1 MFVDNAQFLELFGEF
16 CLEHLLEQVLEPTI
30 IIFQDR
36 ILGGQIDWPFAGHAI
51 IQLRARKVADGVIE
65 IVHRQR
71 NAG

>member
-1 MFVDNAQFLELFGEF
+1 MFVNNAQFLELFGEF

-36 ILGGQIDWPFAGHAI
+36 ILGGQIDRPFAGHAI
-51 IQLRARKVADGVIE
+51 IQRRPRKVADRIVE
-65 IVHRQR
+65 IVHRQC